1 MAMSTPNSQPVPVR
15 IVGSSIFGRHP
26 IISDERTWN
35 MFISDDWLLNF
46 AGYEQAAEI
55 LGTQAEGRGLFHST
69 RGNFLLAVFG
79 SNIYRIDANLGW
91 SFLASIGTSVGEVF
105 MDENLSSQ
113 ICIVDGAASGTGAPL
128 AYIYNYSSGLSNPVR
143 TVNFTGTPQNF
154 TVNYV
159 TYQNTY
165 FIFGNGN
172 TDASGSQWFIYQTGY
187 NAITPTTAWDL
198 AYVQTLTL
206 QTKPDFAKACL
217 RIPSHG
223 NNLLVMG
230 STVCEIWTNVGGL
243 QVYQRQSSINIDYGV
258 ASVSTIDAS
267 DDMICWLGINEKSSP
282 AIMVMTG
289 GKATSISTDGID
301 YLLSTVRHPEDS
313 TAMFYREDGH
323 VFYILTFFN
332 AQDNFTIMYDFTTQK
347 FFDLTDWDFSY
358 FPARR
363 IAYFN
368 NDIYFVSLKQGSLM
382 RLGTDITSMSPNGRE
397 VYEIPRI
404 RKCDTYRL
412 PGGDRFI
419 VNQFSFT
426 IENGVE
432 QNIDLQ
438 FECDGYILGELSN
451 GIMLCEDDVP
461 MLVEEGSCE
470 VYRPRIDI
478 TVSKNGGE
486 TFGNVNSYYMHATGH
501 YKNQPRFNQLGE
513 ANQFTIQMRFW
524 GFGSFVIANGMLEVR
539 Q

>member
-1 MAMSTPNSQPVPVR
+1 MAIFTPNAQQIPVR

-35 MFISDDWLLNF
+35 MFISDNWLLNF
-46 AGYEQAAEI
+46 AGYEQAVAI
-55 LGTQAEGRGLFHST
+55 LGEESEGRGLFHST

-79 SNIYRIDANLGW
+79 SNVYRINPNLGW
-91 SFLASIGTSVGEVF
+91 TFLYSIGTSIGEVF

-113 ICIVDGAASGTGAPL
+113 IVIVDGSASGTGAPL
-128 AYIYNYSSGLSNPVR
+128 AYVYNYSPGIGAVQP
-143 TVNFTGTPQNF
+143 VNFTGTSQNF

-172 TDASGSQWFIYQTGY
+172 TDASGSQWFIYKSGY
-187 NAITPTTAWDL
+187 LPASSSTAYDL
-198 AYVQTLTL
+198 TYVQTLTL

-230 STVCEIWTNVGGL
+230 STVCEIWTNVAGL
-243 QVYQRQSSINIDYGV
+243 QVYQRQSSVNIDYGV
-258 ASVSTIDAS
+258 ASVSTIDS
-267 DDMICWLGINEKSSP
+267 TDDMICWLGINEKSSP

-301 YLLSTVRHPEDS
+301 FLLSTVQHPQDS

-332 AQDNFTIMYDFTTQK
+332 TVDNFSIMYDFTTQK
-347 FFDLTDWDFSY
+347 FFDVTDWDFTY

-368 NDIYFVSLKQGSLM
+368 NDVYFVSLKQGSLM
-382 RLGTDITSMSPNGRE
+382 RMGTQITTMSTNVNNE
-397 VYEIPRI
+397 YEIPRV

-412 PGGDRFI
+412 PGSDRFI

-432 QNIDLQ
+432 KNVDFQI
-438 FECDGYILGELSN
+438 ECDGYILGQLSG
-451 GIMLCEDDVP
+451 GIMYSEDDEP
-461 MLVEEGSCE
+461 LLIEGGSCNL
-470 VYRPRIDI
+470 YQPRIDV

-501 YKNQPRFNQLGE
+501 YKNQPRFNKLGE

-524 GFGSFVIANGMLEVR
+524 GFGAVVIANGFLEIY